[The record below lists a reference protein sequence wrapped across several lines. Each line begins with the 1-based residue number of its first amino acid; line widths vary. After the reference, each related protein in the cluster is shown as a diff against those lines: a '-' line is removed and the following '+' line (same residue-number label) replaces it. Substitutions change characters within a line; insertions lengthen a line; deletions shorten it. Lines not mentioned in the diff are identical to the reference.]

1 MDQRHQ
7 WITMYRAKHLVLRHE
22 PIRRFFL
29 NFHMF
34 FTYTYTCAHT
44 YVDYTYNISMSNFE
58 NTLHAWRSR
67 QHESATIGPA
77 GLLILGKNDENECWI
92 QLFGKGNLFFHILH
106 ILSWC
111 SLYQA
116 RNCAKVSKGR
126 SNLLPGGKGY
136 EAPVGILFIA
146 HETKTWASGDLKSC
160 LTASQQAWWGS
171 LEIAVMQDVST
182 NNTNITMGEST
193 RSSQIRG

>member
-1 MDQRHQ
+1 
-7 WITMYRAKHLVLRHE
+7 
-22 PIRRFFL
+22 
-29 NFHMF
+29 
-34 FTYTYTCAHT
+34 
-44 YVDYTYNISMSNFE
+44 MSNFE

-77 GLLILGKNDENECWI
+77 GLLILGKEWWKRMLDPALWER
-92 QLFGKGNLFFHILH
+92 KSVFFTLH
-106 ILSWC
+106 IYIHIYIYIYLVLMS
-111 SLYQA
+111 SLPSPKLCQS
-116 RNCAKVSKGR
+116 VE
-126 SNLLPGGKGY
+126 GKIQPAAQRTGY

>member
-1 MDQRHQ
+1 MEPST
-7 WITMYRAKHLVLRHE
+7 WYRHE

-44 YVDYTYNISMSNFE
+44 YMLIVHIYTYISMSNFE

-77 GLLILGKNDENECWI
+77 GLLILGKNDENERWI
-92 QLFGKGNLFFHILH
+92 MAGSSSLGKGISFFHILH

-111 SLYQA
+111 SLHQA
-116 RNCAKVSKGR
+116 QNSAKVSKGR
-126 SNLLPGGKGY
+126 SNLLPGGRGMKHLSEY
-136 EAPVGILFIA
+136 
-146 HETKTWASGDLKSC
+146 C
-160 LTASQQAWWGS
+160 LLLMRQKRGHLVIWS
-171 LEIAVMQDVST
+171 LA
-182 NNTNITMGEST
+182 
-193 RSSQIRG
+193 